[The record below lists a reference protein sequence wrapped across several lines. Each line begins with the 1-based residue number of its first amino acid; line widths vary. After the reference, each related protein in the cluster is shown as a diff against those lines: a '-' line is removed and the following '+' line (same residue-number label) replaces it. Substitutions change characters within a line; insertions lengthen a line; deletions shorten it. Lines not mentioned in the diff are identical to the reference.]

1 MIREMDLVSYLPVF
15 MRNYRE
21 PAAAL
26 EAENE
31 EFEIVWD
38 TSDRVLRNRFI
49 ETADEYGISRFE
61 AMLGIYPS
69 EEDTLELRRERVRSK
84 WFDRIPYTWKILL
97 QRLTQL
103 CGDTGFVLTH
113 NFETGYTLFLE
124 TELELFGQTQ
134 ELERLLLT
142 ILPCN
147 IVIDSKNMIPM
158 EAEGTAPAAG
168 GACLVHTFRITNDW
182 RENNVVTV
190 KGISGGGVS
199 CFMIKDFRD

>member
-15 MRNYRE
+15 MHNYRE

-38 TSDRVLRNRFI
+38 TADRVLRNRFI

-84 WFDRIPYTWKILL
+84 WFDRIP
-97 QRLTQL
+97 
-103 CGDTGFVLTH
+103 
-113 NFETGYTLFLE
+113 
-124 TELELFGQTQ
+124 
-134 ELERLLLT
+134 
-142 ILPCN
+142 
-147 IVIDSKNMIPM
+147 
-158 EAEGTAPAAG
+158 
-168 GACLVHTFRITNDW
+168 
-182 RENNVVTV
+182 
-190 KGISGGGVS
+190 
-199 CFMIKDFRD
+199 

>member
-26 EAENE
+26 EAEDE

-38 TSDRVLRNRFI
+38 TADRVLRNRFI

-103 CGDTGFVLTH
+103 CGDTGFVLMH
-113 NFETGYTLFLE
+113 NFEIGYTLFLE

-158 EAEGTAPAAG
+158 EAEGTAPAGG

-182 RENNVVTV
+182 QENNVVTV